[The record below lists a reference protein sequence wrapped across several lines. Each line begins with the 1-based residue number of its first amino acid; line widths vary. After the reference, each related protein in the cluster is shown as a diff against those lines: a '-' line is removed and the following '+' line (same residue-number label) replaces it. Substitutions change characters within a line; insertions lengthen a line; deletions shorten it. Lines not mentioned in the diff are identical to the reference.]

1 MNSIVLLLVEILKQ
15 DFPSYEFVTAND
27 GAEACKLAVKH
38 SPVLILMDWEMPHM
52 NGEAALI
59 RLKGHKATSHI
70 PIIILSAGAS
80 DERLRSALNNGAI
93 DFIKKPID
101 DIELIARVQSALKLT
116 DAISKLH
123 EERDLLE
130 IANQQNI
137 SILNAILPAQILD
150 KIQRFG
156 SMPPKNYKNCAV
168 IFIDLV
174 DFTEKSSQMSP
185 ARLLRELNDLFTN
198 FDAIMQQY
206 QCTRIKTIGDA
217 YLAVCGLFD
226 EDIDVS
232 ECSLNAA
239 IEIRECVKQRNELN
253 QIKWEL
259 RIGIYHGDVI
269 GSAVSTSNLSFDVF
283 GETVNM
289 ASRFEYMCDPMQI
302 NVSETIFNNLR
313 DRYKFVARTS
323 RLVKGKGVTPMYYYH
338 KLLVNKEKQ
347 ESESLEAQI
356 TLPMFS

>member
-1 MNSIVLLLVEILKQ
+1 ML
-15 DFPSYEFVTAND
+15 YEVIT
-27 GAEACKLAVKH
+27 
-38 SPVLILMDWEMPHM
+38 
-52 NGEAALI
+52 
-59 RLKGHKATSHI
+59 
-70 PIIILSAGAS
+70 
-80 DERLRSALNNGAI
+80 I

-206 QCTRIKTIGDA
+206 QCTRI
-217 YLAVCGLFD
+217 
-226 EDIDVS
+226 
-232 ECSLNAA
+232 
-239 IEIRECVKQRNELN
+239 RNN
-253 QIKWEL
+253 
-259 RIGIYHGDVI
+259 
-269 GSAVSTSNLSFDVF
+269 
-283 GETVNM
+283 
-289 ASRFEYMCDPMQI
+289 
-302 NVSETIFNNLR
+302 
-313 DRYKFVARTS
+313 FV
-323 RLVKGKGVTPMYYYH
+323 
-338 KLLVNKEKQ
+338 
-347 ESESLEAQI
+347 
-356 TLPMFS
+356 